1 MKLDDVLD
9 WVLDQKQGSPPKP
22 MPAFPK
28 VLEAKCTSC
37 GICQKECAADI
48 IEMRDGLP
56 VVSRPMDCVEC
67 GHCIAV
73 CPTGAMRDPLA
84 MKGDNQAYSA
94 QNLPSSKA
102 LQLLFRSRRS
112 VRKYKNKPIPRSVL
126 EKILDAGRY
135 APTGGNR
142 PDVHY
147 IVITSPEEIE
157 WLRGAVLESV
167 LGMFRKLQKLAKP
180 AAVFMG
186 RENLDTFN
194 YYIPILEDFQNRW
207 NKMGEDRIFYHAPA
221 LIIVH
226 GKKWDDIV
234 GFGKAVALYQA
245 SLMAQTLK
253 VGCCFNG
260 FLQVAPSFDAKIRK
274 RLQIPKNHKCY
285 GAMGLGYEKPK
296 YKRLVRRRPPNVT
309 WR

>member
-1 MKLDDVLD
+1 MKLNDVLD
-9 WVLDQKQGSPPKP
+9 WVLEAKQGSEPKP

-28 VLEAKCTSC
+28 IVEKKCTGC
-37 GICQKECAADI
+37 GICQKECAAFI
-48 IEMRDGLP
+48 IEMRDGMP
-56 VVSRPMDCVEC
+56 FIARGIDCVEC

-73 CPTGAMRDPLA
+73 CPTGAIQDPLA
-84 MKGDNQAYSA
+84 MKSDNRPYSFDDF
-94 QNLPSSKA
+94 PSSKS
-102 LQLLFRSRRS
+102 LQLLFRARRS
-112 VRKYKNKPIPRSVL
+112 VRKYKDKPIPRPVL

-142 PDVHY
+142 PDVHF

-167 LGMFRKLQKLAKP
+167 LGMFRKLQKVAKP
-180 AAVFMG
+180 ASLIMG

-194 YYIPILEDFQNRW
+194 YYIPILEDFQDRW
-207 NKMGEDRIFYHAPA
+207 NKMGDDRIFYHAPA

-234 GFGKAVALYQA
+234 GFGNAVALYQS

-260 FLQVAPSFDAKIRK
+260 FLQIAPNYDAKIK
-274 RLQIPKNHKCY
+274 KWLGIPKQHKSY
-285 GAMGLGYEKPK
+285 GAMGLGYEKVK
-296 YKRLVRRRPPNVT
+296 YRRTVRRRPPQVT

>member
-1 MKLDDVLD
+1 MKLNDVLD
-9 WVLDQKQGSPPKP
+9 WVLEAKQGSPPKP
-22 MPAFPK
+22 VPAFPK
-28 VLEAKCTSC
+28 VVEEKCTGC
-37 GICQKECAADI
+37 GICLKECAADI
-48 IEMRDGLP
+48 IEMRNDKAFIARG
-56 VVSRPMDCVEC
+56 MDCVEC

-73 CPTGAMRDPLA
+73 CPTNAIQDPLA
-84 MKGDNQAYSA
+84 MKGDNRSY
-94 QNLPSSKA
+94 NPEDFPSSKS
-102 LQLLFRSRRS
+102 LQLLFRARRS
-112 VRKYKNKPIPRSVL
+112 VRQYKNKPLSRQIL
-126 EKILDAGRY
+126 EKILEAGRY

-147 IVITSPEEIE
+147 VVITSPEEIE
-157 WLRGAVLESV
+157 WLRSAVLESV
-167 LGMFRKLQKLAKP
+167 LKMFRMLQKVAKP
-180 AAVFMG
+180 TSLIMG

-194 YYIPILEDFQNRW
+194 YYLPILENFQDRW
-207 NKMGEDRIFYHAPA
+207 NKMGDDRIFYHAPA

-234 GFGKAVALYQA
+234 GFGNAVALYQS
-245 SLMAQTLK
+245 SLMAETLK

-296 YKRLVRRRPPNVT
+296 YKRLVRRKPPNIT